1 MMKKYLALALIAP
14 LLISCSTTKKGD
26 TYNEAWVKD
35 TNGFDILMGQ
45 FAHNIE
51 NIWGFKE
58 VVIAGPKDYVKY
70 TDQYQTRSHINFDD
84 GTITIETIAGT
95 EPAAHLRRAIIKTLL
110 MGDDP
115 SSVDLYSDVDDIT
128 ISKEPFLYGQVV
140 DNTGQPIRWE
150 GRASNFADYLLKN
163 RLKSRSNGLR
173 IIYSVTINMVP
184 NHLDKRAHKYLGMVR
199 QASRKYGVDES
210 LILAIMQTE
219 SSFNPY
225 AVSRSD
231 ALGLMQVVQH
241 TAGKD
246 VFRSQGKSGTPSRSF
261 LFDPASNI
269 DTGTA
274 YLAMLNN
281 VYLGGIDNPT
291 SRRYAVI
298 TAYNGGAGSVLRVFS
313 NDKIQAA
320 NIINTM
326 TPGDVYQT
334 LTTLLGLDAFA
345 LFKNKRMAIFF
356 IFSMLLGAELQIT
369 NMFGNTFLHSFD
381 KDPMFASSFIVQ
393 HASIIMSISQIS
405 ETLFILTIPFF
416 LSRYGIKNVMM
427 ISIVAWIL
435 RFALFAYGDPT
446 PFGTVLL
453 VLSMIV
459 YGCAFDFFNISG
471 SVFVEKE
478 VSPAIRASAQG
489 MFLMMTNGFGCILGG
504 IVSGKVVEMYTQN
517 GITDWQTVW
526 LIFAGYSVV
535 LAFAFM
541 AMFKYKHV
549 RVPTGT
555 QTVSH

>member
-1 MMKKYLALALIAP
+1 M
-14 LLISCSTTKKGD
+14 S
-26 TYNEAWVKD
+26 
-35 TNGFDILMGQ
+35 
-45 FAHNIE
+45 
-51 NIWGFKE
+51 IWGFKE

-128 ISKEPFLYGQVV
+128 ISKEPFLHGQVV

-231 ALGLMQVVQH
+231 ALGLMQVVNILP
-241 TAGKD
+241 GKMCSA
-246 VFRSQGKSGTPSRSF
+246 RRGNPARRGSF

-334 LTTLLGLDAFA
+334 LTT
-345 LFKNKRMAIFF
+345 RHP
-356 IFSMLLGAELQIT
+356 SAESRRYLYKV
-369 NMFGNTFLHSFD
+369 NT
-381 KDPMFASSFIVQ
+381 
-393 HASIIMSISQIS
+393 
-405 ETLFILTIPFF
+405 
-416 LSRYGIKNVMM
+416 
-427 ISIVAWIL
+427 
-435 RFALFAYGDPT
+435 
-446 PFGTVLL
+446 
-453 VLSMIV
+453 
-459 YGCAFDFFNISG
+459 
-471 SVFVEKE
+471 
-478 VSPAIRASAQG
+478 AQK
-489 MFLMMTNGFGCILGG
+489 
-504 IVSGKVVEMYTQN
+504 SY
-517 GITDWQTVW
+517 
-526 LIFAGYSVV
+526 
-535 LAFAFM
+535 
-541 AMFKYKHV
+541 
-549 RVPTGT
+549 RRR
-555 QTVSH
+555 

>member
-1 MMKKYLALALIAP
+1 MKKYLALALIAP

-70 TDQYQTRSHINFDD
+70 TDQYQT
-84 GTITIETIAGT
+84 
-95 EPAAHLRRAIIKTLL
+95 
-110 MGDDP
+110 
-115 SSVDLYSDVDDIT
+115 
-128 ISKEPFLYGQVV
+128 
-140 DNTGQPIRWE
+140 
-150 GRASNFADYLLKN
+150 
-163 RLKSRSNGLR
+163 RSNGLR

-334 LTTLLGLDAFA
+334 LTT
-345 LFKNKRMAIFF
+345 RHP
-356 IFSMLLGAELQIT
+356 SAESRRYLYKV
-369 NMFGNTFLHSFD
+369 NT
-381 KDPMFASSFIVQ
+381 
-393 HASIIMSISQIS
+393 
-405 ETLFILTIPFF
+405 
-416 LSRYGIKNVMM
+416 
-427 ISIVAWIL
+427 
-435 RFALFAYGDPT
+435 
-446 PFGTVLL
+446 
-453 VLSMIV
+453 
-459 YGCAFDFFNISG
+459 
-471 SVFVEKE
+471 
-478 VSPAIRASAQG
+478 AQK
-489 MFLMMTNGFGCILGG
+489 
-504 IVSGKVVEMYTQN
+504 SY
-517 GITDWQTVW
+517 
-526 LIFAGYSVV
+526 
-535 LAFAFM
+535 
-541 AMFKYKHV
+541 
-549 RVPTGT
+549 RRR
-555 QTVSH
+555 

>member
-1 MMKKYLALALIAP
+1 
-14 LLISCSTTKKGD
+14 
-26 TYNEAWVKD
+26 
-35 TNGFDILMGQ
+35 MGQ

-246 VFRSQGKSGTPSRSF
+246 VFRSQGN
-261 LFDPASNI
+261 PA
-269 DTGTA
+269 
-274 YLAMLNN
+274 
-281 VYLGGIDNPT
+281 
-291 SRRYAVI
+291 RRAAV
-298 TAYNGGAGSVLRVFS
+298 SCL
-313 NDKIQAA
+313 
-320 NIINTM
+320 
-326 TPGDVYQT
+326 
-334 LTTLLGLDAFA
+334 
-345 LFKNKRMAIFF
+345 
-356 IFSMLLGAELQIT
+356 
-369 NMFGNTFLHSFD
+369 
-381 KDPMFASSFIVQ
+381 
-393 HASIIMSISQIS
+393 
-405 ETLFILTIPFF
+405 IL
-416 LSRYGIKNVMM
+416 
-427 ISIVAWIL
+427 
-435 RFALFAYGDPT
+435 
-446 PFGTVLL
+446 
-453 VLSMIV
+453 
-459 YGCAFDFFNISG
+459 
-471 SVFVEKE
+471 
-478 VSPAIRASAQG
+478 PAI
-489 MFLMMTNGFGCILGG
+489 
-504 IVSGKVVEMYTQN
+504 
-517 GITDWQTVW
+517 
-526 LIFAGYSVV
+526 LIPAPRIS
-535 LAFAFM
+535 
-541 AMFKYKHV
+541 
-549 RVPTGT
+549 RC
-555 QTVSH
+555 